1 MPNIPTDTK
10 TNDLSAPQKWQGNLK
25 DAMQA
30 LRGRRDPRFE
40 ILLEQGSMSVEVYA
54 PDKIDHQT
62 PHRKDELYI
71 IQSESGI
78 FYRGDTHKALFL

>member
-1 MPNIPTDTK
+1 MPNIPTDSK
-10 TNDLSAPQKWQGNLK
+10 TNDLTIPQKWRANLI

-30 LRGRRDPRFE
+30 LRGRSDPRFE
-40 ILLEQGSMSVEVYA
+40 ILLEQGSMSIEVYA